1 MVPIVDVLNMHES
14 VEMLGCRQSSL
25 HLFDKMVFNLGFY
38 FISYGQF
45 FFFFFLISNKDIY
58 SRNYLMQKNIR
69 QREKYNG
76 REREKRKKEGKE
88 RILITQERAKEQR
101 EGITRG
107 ESPSPRPVK

>member
-38 FISYGQF
+38 FISFGQ

>member
-1 MVPIVDVLNMHES
+1 MCLICMNQWRCWVV
-14 VEMLGCRQSSL
+14 GSL
-25 HLFDKMVFNLGFY
+25 HFICSIKWFLIWVFY

-45 FFFFFLISNKDIY
+45 FFYLISNKDIY